1 MVSHMLMCNHS
12 RTTQV
17 MFQDPHGVVDGVS
30 MCERFAPIMNWV
42 YQADNGTKQMVI
54 TASQRAVY
62 RWTILIDESN
72 PRCWWRSHH
81 QRMHPKHDNAN
92 GRAYTL

>member
-17 MFQDPHGVVDGVS
+17 MFQENGVIDGVN
-30 MCERFAPIMNWV
+30 MYERLAPITSWV
-42 YQADNGTKQMVI
+42 SQADDGANQMVI

-62 RWTILIDESN
+62 RWTILIDESD
-72 PRCWWRSHH
+72 PRCWWRSNH
-81 QRMHPKHDNAN
+81 QRMDPKHDNAN
-92 GRAYTL
+92 RHAYTF